1 MLDDRQKKERLSNKM
16 ISSYKVILSVFSQEL
31 PVAIN
36 RIFQNAGFKSLTVK
50 VPQFN
55 RTTKEAHTVSNWVWL
70 MNALASSPNAANE
83 KNQGDNTKP

>member
-31 PVAIN
+31 PVAIST
-36 RIFQNAGFKSLTVK
+36 IFENAGFTFLTVK

-55 RTTKEAHTVSNWVWL
+55 
-70 MNALASSPNAANE
+70 
-83 KNQGDNTKP
+83 